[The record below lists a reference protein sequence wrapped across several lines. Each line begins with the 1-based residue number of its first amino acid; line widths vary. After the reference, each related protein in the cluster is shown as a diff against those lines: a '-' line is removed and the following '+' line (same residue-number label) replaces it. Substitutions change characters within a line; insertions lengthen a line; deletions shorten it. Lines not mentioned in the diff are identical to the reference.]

1 MTTDP
6 KQLVLAACVELLR
19 LVDEGKV
26 PDTFSGICH
35 NVDNIMWRGRTDS
48 DTYSAAWE
56 FFDTEVTEGIWPRWS
71 KFSGCSSYPIPG
83 GDDAYWAQ
91 RGGEFWK
98 GEQGQLRRELLQ
110 FTIEQL
116 SKEQDQ

>member
-19 LVDEGKV
+19 LADEGKV
-26 PDTFSGICH
+26 PDTFLGICH
-35 NVDNIMWRGRTDS
+35 NVDNIMWWGRTDR

-56 FFDTEVTEGIWPRWS
+56 FFDSEVTENIWPHWS
-71 KFSGCSSYPIPG
+71 KFSGSASYPIPG
-83 GDDAYWAQ
+83 GVDAYWDKE
-91 RGGEFWK
+91 GELWA

>member
-19 LVDEGKV
+19 LADEGKV
-26 PDTFSGICH
+26 PDTFVGICD
-35 NVDNIMWRGRTDS
+35 NVDGVMWRGRTDRES
-48 DTYSAAWE
+48 YEGACE
-56 FFDTEVTEGIWPRWS
+56 FFDGIVTENIWPLWS
-71 KFSGCSSYPIPG
+71 KFSGSESYPIPG
-83 GDDAYWAQ
+83 GVDVYWDKE
-91 RGGEFWK
+91 GELWA

-110 FTIEQL
+110 FTVEQL